1 MILKLRK
8 KIAFFFLTLA
18 FSGVL
23 SVVRSQDVSQ
33 NETDRAHSSEFE
45 PNVVMEDWDLQPYL
59 TYYEDKSGKLSFPEI
74 QKVFRSGK
82 SIPLF
87 NNSLGYS
94 EAAIWVRIPVANPE
108 KGTRNWVLLFSYSLI
123 DSLQFYSVRNGNEP
137 LVVSGDELPFSS
149 RLAENR
155 NFPFQLSEP
164 PLSKNDYYLRIESKS
179 SIIVPLSAYSRTE
192 FLEQTAKEY
201 TALGFYYGTMTV
213 MFIYNLFLLLTT
225 RDRSYLYYSIFIF
238 FDILFQL
245 TLNGLSFQFL
255 WPNNPQW
262 GNVSLPFFMFSAFLA
277 ACLFGKSFLESAK
290 ITPITN
296 RFYYPIMA
304 ICAFGCIGSLTFF
317 SYTFSVVS
325 SILVLLIVLALILVN
340 SLQCVWK
347 GHRPAR
353 FFLTAWFVL
362 ILGSFL
368 YAMKAFG
375 IFPDNFFTQWGLQ
388 IGSAIEV
395 ALLSLGL
402 ADRIKQLSLNL
413 ETQATTLNLLKQ
425 RHEQSAVQYKNLY
438 EGEEDFLFDLDSNG
452 TITGSN
458 KSISTFLGFKP
469 QDVIGKNFLELM
481 YNTGG
486 LEDAFKKLY
495 VMERME
501 ELSSTGKPVYFRAD
515 FVQKYLKEPK
525 ELQVRLQILEHESG
539 RDILGRAFEP
549 DQDLMGRFL
558 DEERIVFSMNNYL
571 QNAELLSQRLTFNL
585 VRFTDP
591 TITLSIRTSLRE
603 MLINAIEHGNLN
615 ISNEDKARSLKN
627 GNYFQFILTRQNDP
641 YYRDKKI
648 LVEYFLS
655 RQKVGYRITDEGKGF
670 NHARIVRKALSKT
683 DETTSLQTRGIAF
696 ALSTFDV
703 VKFNSTGNR
712 VTLVKYF

>member
-1 MILKLRK
+1 MNDRLRK
-8 KIAFFFLTLA
+8 YKAILCFVLA
-18 FSGVL
+18 FSGV
-23 SVVRSQDVSQ
+23 VSILA
-33 NETDRAHSSEFE
+33 EDSDSSEFE
-45 PNVVMEDWDLQPYL
+45 PTVIMEDVDLQPFL
-59 TYYEDKSGKLSFPEI
+59 TFYEDKTGKLSFPEI
-74 QKVFRSGK
+74 QNVFLSGK

-94 EAAIWVRIPVANPE
+94 EAAIWIRVPVANRE
-108 KGTRNWVLLFSYSLI
+108 RGTRNWVLQYGYSLI
-123 DSLQFYSVRNGNEP
+123 DSIQLYSSRNGGLP
-137 LVVSGDELPFSS
+137 LVVTGDELPFGT

-164 PLSKNDYYLRIESKS
+164 PLSKTDYFIRIQSKS
-179 SIIVPLSAYSRTE
+179 SIIIPLSAYSRTE
-192 FLEQTAKEY
+192 YLEQTAKEY
-201 TALGFYYGTMTV
+201 ATLGFYYGAMIV
-213 MFIYNLFLLLTT
+213 MFVYNLFLLITT
-225 RDRSYLYYSIFIF
+225 RDKSYLYYSIFIF
-238 FDILFQL
+238 FDVLFQL
-245 TLNGLSFQFL
+245 TLNGLSYEFL
-255 WPNNPQW
+255 WPNSPEW
-262 GNVSLPFFMFSAFLA
+262 GNICLPFFMFCAFLA
-277 ACLFGKSFLESAK
+277 ACLFGKSFLESSK
-290 ITPITN
+290 ITPITDK
-296 RFYYPIMA
+296 FYYPLIA
-304 ICAFGCIGSLTFF
+304 ICIFGCIGSLSFF

-325 SILVLLIVLALILVN
+325 SLIVLLLTLFLLLIN

-353 FFLTAWFVL
+353 FFLTAWAVL
-362 ILGSFL
+362 IFGSFL

-402 ADRIKQLSLNL
+402 ADRIKQLSLSL
-413 ETQATTLNLLKQ
+413 ETQATNLNLLKL
-425 RHEQSAVQYKNLY
+425 RHEQSAIQYKNLY
-438 EGEEDFLFDLDSNG
+438 EGEEDFLFNLDSNG
-452 TITGSN
+452 NITGTN
-458 KSISTFLGFKP
+458 KAVSTFLGFKP
-469 QDVIGKNFLELM
+469 ADVIGKNFLELM

-501 ELSSTGKPVYFRAD
+501 ELSNTRKPVYFRAD
-515 FVQKYLKEPK
+515 FLQKYLKEPK

-539 RDILGRAFEP
+539 REILGRAYEP

-558 DEERIVFSMNNYL
+558 DEERIVFSVNNYL

-591 TITLSIRTSLRE
+591 TIALSIRTSLRE

-615 ISNEDKARSLKN
+615 ISNEDKAKALKS

-670 NHARIVRKALSKT
+670 NHAKTVRNAITKT
-683 DETTSLQTRGIAF
+683 DETASLQTRGIAF

-712 VTLVKYF
+712 VTLVKYFE

>member
-1 MILKLRK
+1 MNERLRK
-8 KIAFFFLTLA
+8 LKAILCFVLA
-18 FSGVL
+18 FSGV
-23 SVVRSQDVSQ
+23 VSISA
-33 NETDRAHSSEFE
+33 EDSDSSEFE
-45 PNVVMEDWDLQPYL
+45 PTVIMEDVDLQPYI
-59 TYYEDKSGKLSFPEI
+59 TFYEDKTGKLTFPEI
-74 QKVFRSGK
+74 QKVFRSGQ

-94 EAAIWVRIPVANPE
+94 EAAIWIRIPVANRE
-108 KGTRNWVLLFSYSLI
+108 RGTRNWVLQYGYSLI
-123 DSLQFYSVRNGNEP
+123 DSIRLYSTRNGALP
-137 LVVSGDELPFSS
+137 LVVTGDELPFAT

-164 PLSKNDYYLRIESKS
+164 PLSKTDYYVRIQSKS
-179 SIIVPLSAYSRTE
+179 SVVIPLSAFSRTE
-192 FLEQTAKEY
+192 YLEQTAKEY
-201 TALGFYYGTMTV
+201 TTLGFYYGAMIV
-213 MFIYNLFLLLTT
+213 MFVYNLFLLITT
-225 RDRSYLYYSIFIF
+225 RDKSYLYYSIFIF
-238 FDILFQL
+238 FDILFQM

-255 WPNNPQW
+255 WPNSPDW
-262 GNVSLPFFMFSAFLA
+262 GNLCLPFFMFCAFLA
-277 ACLFGKSFLESAK
+277 ACLFGKSFLESSK
-290 ITPITN
+290 MTPITDKL
-296 RFYYPIMA
+296 YYPLIA
-304 ICAFGCIGSLTFF
+304 ICIFGCVGSLSFF

-325 SILVLLIVLALILVN
+325 SILVLLLMLLLLLIN

-353 FFLTAWFVL
+353 FFLTAWSVL

-368 YAMKAFG
+368 YALKAFG

-395 ALLSLGL
+395 TLLSLGL

-413 ETQATTLNLLKQ
+413 ETQATNLNLLKL
-425 RHEQSAVQYKNLY
+425 RHEQSAIQYKNLY
-438 EGEEDFLFDLDSNG
+438 EGEEDFLFNLDSHGN
-452 TITGSN
+452 ITGTN
-458 KSISTFLGFKP
+458 KAVSTFLGFKP
-469 QDVIGKNFLELM
+469 ADVIGKNFLELM

-501 ELSSTGKPVYFRAD
+501 ELSNTRKPVYFRAD
-515 FVQKYLKEPK
+515 FLQKYLKEPK
-525 ELQVRLQILEHESG
+525 ELQVRLQVLEHDSG
-539 RDILGRAFEP
+539 REILGRAYEP

-558 DEERIVFSMNNYL
+558 DEERIVFSVNNYL

-591 TITLSIRTSLRE
+591 TMALSIRTSLRE

-615 ISNEDKARSLKN
+615 ISNEDKARALKS

-670 NHARIVRKALSKT
+670 NHARTVRNAIANT
-683 DETTSLQTRGIAF
+683 DDSTSLQTRGIAF

-712 VTLVKYF
+712 VTLVKYFK

>member
-1 MILKLRK
+1 MIWKLRK
-8 KIAFFFLTLA
+8 AFVFLILV
-18 FSGVL
+18 FSGAL
-23 SVVRSQDVSQ
+23 HSEPPRS
-33 NETDRAHSSEFE
+33 AEFE
-45 PNVVMEDWDLQPYL
+45 PNAVMEGWDLQSYL

-74 QKVFRSGK
+74 QKVFQSGK

-94 EAAIWVRIPVANPE
+94 DATVWVRVPVSNSE
-108 KGTRNWVLLFSYSLI
+108 RGTKNWVLLFSYTMI
-123 DSLQFYSVRNGNEP
+123 DSLRFYSVRNGALP
-137 LVVSGDELPFSS
+137 LSVSGDELPFAT

-164 PLSKNDYYLRIESKS
+164 PLSKNDYYLRIESKN

-192 FLEQTAKEY
+192 FLEHTAKEY
-201 TALGFYYGTMTV
+201 TALGFYYGTMCV
-213 MFIYNLFLLLTT
+213 MFVYNLFLLITT
-225 RDRSYLYYSIFIF
+225 RDISYLYYSIFIF
-238 FDILFQL
+238 FDILFQM

-255 WPNNPQW
+255 WPNHPEW
-262 GNVSLPFFMFSAFLA
+262 GNVSLPFFIFSAFLA
-277 ACLFGKSFLESAK
+277 ACLFGKSFLESSK
-290 ITPITN
+290 MTPITDK
-296 RFYYPIMA
+296 FYYPIMA
-304 ICAFGCIGSLTFF
+304 ICGFGCIGSLTFF
-317 SYTFSVVS
+317 SHTFSVIS
-325 SILVLLIVLALILVN
+325 SIVVLLIVLTLLLIN

-347 GHRPAR
+347 GHRPSR
-353 FFLTAWFVL
+353 FFLTAWSVF

-368 YAMKAFG
+368 YAMNAFG
-375 IFPDNFFTQWGLQ
+375 IFSDNFFTQWGLQ

-395 ALLSLGL
+395 AFLSLGL
-402 ADRIKQLSLNL
+402 ADRIKQLSLTL
-413 ETQATTLNLLKQ
+413 EMQAISLNLLKQ

-458 KSISTFLGFKP
+458 KSISPFLGFKP
-469 QDVIGKNFLELM
+469 QDVIGKNFLEFM

-501 ELSSTGKPVYFRAD
+501 ELYSTRKPVYFRAD

-549 DQDLMGRFL
+549 DQDLMGRYL

-591 TITLSIRTSLRE
+591 TAALSIRTSLRE
-603 MLINAIEHGNLN
+603 MLVNAIEHGNLN
-615 ISNEDKARSLKN
+615 ISEEDKARCLKN
-627 GNYFQFILTRQNDP
+627 GNYFQFILARQNDP

-655 RQKVGYRITDEGKGF
+655 GQKVGYRITDEGKGF
-670 NHARIVRKALSKT
+670 NHARTVRNALSKT
-683 DETTSLQTRGIAF
+683 DENAALRTGGIAF
-696 ALSTFDV
+696 ALSAFDV

>member
-1 MILKLRK
+1 M
-8 KIAFFFLTLA
+8 A
-18 FSGVL
+18 FSGV
-23 SVVRSQDVSQ
+23 VSIFA
-33 NETDRAHSSEFE
+33 EESDSSEFE
-45 PNVVMEDWDLQPYL
+45 PTVIMEDVDLQPYL
-59 TYYEDKSGKLSFPEI
+59 TFYEDKTGRLSFPEI

-94 EAAIWVRIPVANPE
+94 EAAIWVRIPVANRE
-108 KGTRNWVLLFSYSLI
+108 RGTRNWVLQYGYSLI
-123 DSLQFYSVRNGNEP
+123 DSIQLYSTRNGATP
-137 LVVSGDELPFSS
+137 LVVSGDELPFKT

-164 PLSKNDYYLRIESKS
+164 PLSKTDYYVRIQSQS
-179 SIIVPLSAYSRTE
+179 SIIIPLGAFSRTE

-201 TALGFYYGTMTV
+201 TALGFYYGTMIV
-213 MFIYNLFLLLTT
+213 MFVYNLFLLIST
-225 RDRSYLYYSIFIF
+225 RDKSYLYYSIFIF
-238 FDILFQL
+238 FDILFQF
-245 TLNGLSFQFL
+245 TLNGLSYQFL
-255 WPNNPQW
+255 WPNSPEW
-262 GNVSLPFFMFSAFLA
+262 GNICLPFFMFCAFLA
-277 ACLFGKSFLESAK
+277 ACLFGKSFLESSK
-290 ITPITN
+290 MTPTTDK
-296 RFYYPIMA
+296 FYYPLIA
-304 ICAFGCIGSLTFF
+304 VCIFGGIGSLSFF

-325 SILVLLIVLALILVN
+325 SLVVLLLTLFLLLIN
-340 SLQCVWK
+340 SLLCVWK

-353 FFLTAWFVL
+353 FFLTAWSVL

-413 ETQATTLNLLKQ
+413 ETQATNLNLLKI
-425 RHEQSAVQYKNLY
+425 RHEQSAIQYKNLY
-438 EGEEDFLFDLDSNG
+438 EGEEDFLFNLDSQGN
-452 TITGSN
+452 ITGTN
-458 KSISTFLGFKP
+458 KAVSTFLGFKP
-469 QDVIGKNFLELM
+469 ADVIGKNFLELM

-501 ELSSTGKPVYFRAD
+501 ELSNTRKPVYFRAD
-515 FVQKYLKEPK
+515 FLQKYLKEPK

-539 RDILGRAFEP
+539 REILGRAYEP

-558 DEERIVFSMNNYL
+558 DEERIVFSVNNYL

-591 TITLSIRTSLRE
+591 TIALSIRTSLRE

-615 ISNEDKARSLKN
+615 ISNEEKAKALKT
-627 GNYFQFILTRQNDP
+627 GNYFQFILARQNDP

-670 NHARIVRKALSKT
+670 NHARTVRNTITQT
-683 DETTSLQTRGIAF
+683 DENSSLQSRGIAF

-712 VTLVKYF
+712 VTLVKYFK

>member
-1 MILKLRK
+1 MNDRLRK
-8 KIAFFFLTLA
+8 VKAVICFVLA
-18 FSGVL
+18 FSGVA
-23 SVVRSQDVSQ
+23 SISAEGFD
-33 NETDRAHSSEFE
+33 SSEFE
-45 PNVVMEDWDLQPYL
+45 PTVIMEDVDLQPYL
-59 TYYEDKSGKLSFPEI
+59 TFYEDKTGKLTFPEI
-74 QKVFRSGK
+74 QKVFRSGQ

-94 EAAIWVRIPVANPE
+94 EAAIWIRIPVANRE
-108 KGTRNWVLLFSYSLI
+108 RGTRNWVLQYGYSLI
-123 DSLQFYSVRNGNEP
+123 DSIRLYSTRNGALP
-137 LVVSGDELPFSS
+137 LVVTGDELPFAT

-164 PLSKNDYYLRIESKS
+164 PLSKTDYYVRIQSKS
-179 SIIVPLSAYSRTE
+179 SVVIPLSAFSRTE
-192 FLEQTAKEY
+192 YLEQTAKEY
-201 TALGFYYGTMTV
+201 TTLGFYYGAMIV
-213 MFIYNLFLLLTT
+213 MFVYNLFLLITT
-225 RDRSYLYYSIFIF
+225 RDKSYLYYSIFIF
-238 FDILFQL
+238 FDILFQM

-255 WPNNPQW
+255 WPNSPVW
-262 GNVSLPFFMFSAFLA
+262 GNLCLPFFMFCAFLA
-277 ACLFGKSFLESAK
+277 ACLFGKSFLESSK
-290 ITPITN
+290 MTPVTDKL
-296 RFYYPIMA
+296 YYPLIA
-304 ICAFGCIGSLTFF
+304 ICIFGCVGSLSFF

-325 SILVLLIVLALILVN
+325 SILVLLLMLLLLLIN

-353 FFLTAWFVL
+353 FFLTAWSVL

-368 YAMKAFG
+368 YALKAFG

-395 ALLSLGL
+395 TLLSLGL

-413 ETQATTLNLLKQ
+413 ETQATNLNLLKL
-425 RHEQSAVQYKNLY
+425 RHEQSAIQYKNLY
-438 EGEEDFLFDLDSNG
+438 EGEEDFLFNLDSHGN
-452 TITGSN
+452 ITGTN
-458 KSISTFLGFKP
+458 KAVSTFLGFKP
-469 QDVIGKNFLELM
+469 ADVIGKNFLELM

-501 ELSSTGKPVYFRAD
+501 ELSNTRKPVYFRAD
-515 FVQKYLKEPK
+515 FLQKYLKEPK
-525 ELQVRLQILEHESG
+525 ELQVRLQVLEHDSG
-539 RDILGRAFEP
+539 REILGRAYEP

-558 DEERIVFSMNNYL
+558 DEERIVFSVNNYL

-591 TITLSIRTSLRE
+591 TMALSIRTSLRE

-615 ISNEDKARSLKN
+615 ISNEDKARALKS

-670 NHARIVRKALSKT
+670 NHARTVRNAIANT
-683 DETTSLQTRGIAF
+683 DDSTSLQTRGIAF

-712 VTLVKYF
+712 VTLVKYFK